1 MERTSLGP
9 LSVSS
14 LALGAMLFG
23 STTEESQSRRLLD
36 GYVGGGG
43 NFIDTSNNYAFW
55 PANGRSG
62 ASEELL
68 GRWLKDRGRRDDVV
82 IATKTGALPSRPGV
96 GLEDIQGLGKETII
110 RDIDDSLRR
119 LGTDHVD
126 LYYAHIDDRTTP
138 LEETLAGFDA
148 VVRAGKVRAIA
159 CSNHAVWRIERAR
172 QLSRQLGFAEY
183 VGLQQHFSYFRPRPD
198 SDLKRNATM
207 GMRGGWGTEG
217 GLRGQHLD
225 YIRFNPEFRVI
236 AYSPLL
242 RGAYHDPDRL
252 EAQLRTD
259 DNARRR
265 VALEAVAGELGATAG
280 QVVLAWML
288 ASTPAVIP
296 LMAVSSEAQLAENL
310 AAATLTLTQEQMQ
323 RLDTATEET
332 AP

>member
-1 MERTSLGP
+1 MLETTTLGP
-9 LSVSS
+9 LTVSN

-23 STTEESQSRRLLD
+23 TATEDALSRRLLD
-36 GYVGGGG
+36 QYVADGG

-62 ASEELL
+62 ASEEML
-68 GRWLKDRGRRDDVV
+68 GNWLRDRGRRDDLV

-96 GLEDIQGLGKETII
+96 GLEDIQGLGKATIV

-119 LGTDHVD
+119 LGTDYVD

-148 VVRAGKVRAIA
+148 VVRAGKVRAVA

-172 QLSRQLGFAEY
+172 QLSRQLGFPEY
-183 VGLQQHFSYFRPRPD
+183 VGLQQHFSYFRPLPD

-207 GMRGGWGTEG
+207 GLRGGWGTEG
-217 GLRGQHLD
+217 GLRAQHRD
-225 YIRFNPEFRVI
+225 YLRFNPEFRAI

-242 RGAYHDPDRL
+242 RGAYHDPARL
-252 EAQLRTD
+252 EPQFRTD
-259 DNARRR
+259 DNVKRRA
-265 VALEAVAGELGATAG
+265 ALDAVATETGATAG

-288 ASTPAVIP
+288 ASTPAIIP
-296 LMAVSSEAQLAENL
+296 LMAVSTEAQLTENL
-310 AAATLTLTQEQMQ
+310 AAATIKLTPEQMH
-323 RLDTATEET
+323 RLDSA
-332 AP
+332 A

>member
-1 MERTSLGP
+1 MDRTTLGP
-9 LSVSS
+9 LSVSNLS
-14 LALGAMLFG
+14 LGAMLFG
-23 STTEESQSRRLLD
+23 TSTEEATSLRLLD
-36 GYVGGGG
+36 GFVAAGG

-55 PANGRSG
+55 PPNGFSG

-68 GRWLKDRGRRDDVV
+68 GRWLKARGRRDDLV
-82 IATKTGALPSRPGV
+82 IATKTGALPTRPGV
-96 GLEDIQGLGKETII
+96 GLEDIQGLGKDTII

-119 LGTDHVD
+119 LGTDYVD

-172 QLSRQLGFAEY
+172 QLSRQLGFPEY
-183 VGLQQHFSYFRPRPD
+183 VGVQQHFSYFRPRPD

-207 GMRGGWGTEG
+207 GLRGGWGTEG

-242 RGAYHDPDRL
+242 RGAYHNP
-252 EAQLRTD
+252 EKMQEQVRTE

-265 VALEAVAGELGATAG
+265 VVLDEVADELGATAG

-288 ASTPAVIP
+288 ASTPAIIP
-296 LMAVSSEAQLAENL
+296 LMAVSTEAQLAENL
-310 AAATLTLTQEQMQ
+310 GAAAIKLTTEQMH
-323 RLDTATEET
+323 RLDTA
-332 AP
+332 A

>member
-1 MERTSLGP
+1 MDRTTLGP

-14 LALGAMLFG
+14 LSLGAMLFG
-23 STTEESQSRRLLD
+23 TSTDEPTSLRLLD
-36 GYVGGGG
+36 GFVAGGG

-55 PANGRSG
+55 PPNGFSG

-68 GRWLKDRGRRDDVV
+68 GRWLKSRGRRDDLV
-82 IATKTGALPSRPGV
+82 IATKTGALPTRPGV
-96 GLEDIQGLGKETII
+96 GLEDIQGLGKDTII

-119 LGTDHVD
+119 LGTDYVD

-172 QLSRQLGFAEY
+172 QLSRQLGFPEY

-207 GMRGGWGTEG
+207 GLRGGWGTEG

-242 RGAYHDPDRL
+242 RGAYHHP
-252 EAQLRTD
+252 EKMQEQVRTE
-259 DNARRR
+259 DNAKRRMVLDT
-265 VALEAVAGELGATAG
+265 VAAELGATAG

-288 ASTPAVIP
+288 ASTPAIIP
-296 LMAVSSEAQLAENL
+296 LMAVSTEAQLTENL
-310 AAATLTLTQEQMQ
+310 GAATIKLTQEQMH
-323 RLDTATEET
+323 RLDTA
-332 AP
+332 A

>member
-1 MERTSLGP
+1 MLETTTLGP
-9 LSVSS
+9 LTVSN

-23 STTEESQSRRLLD
+23 TTTEDGLSRRLLD
-36 GYVGGGG
+36 QYVADGG

-62 ASEELL
+62 ASEEML
-68 GRWLKDRGRRDDVV
+68 GGWLRDRGRRDDLV

-96 GLEDIQGLGKETII
+96 GLEDIQGLGKATII

-119 LGTDHVD
+119 LGTDYVD

-183 VGLQQHFSYFRPRPD
+183 VGLQQHFSYVRSRPD

-207 GMRGGWGTEG
+207 GLRGGWGTEG

-242 RGAYHDPDRL
+242 RGAYHDPARL
-252 EAQLRTD
+252 EPQFRTD
-259 DNARRR
+259 DNVKRRA
-265 VALEAVAGELGATAG
+265 ALDAVAAETGATAG

-288 ASTPAVIP
+288 ASTPSIIP
-296 LMAVSSEAQLAENL
+296 LMAVSTEAQLTENL
-310 AAATLTLTQEQMQ
+310 AASSIKLTPEHMH
-323 RLDTATEET
+323 RLDSA
-332 AP
+332 A

>member
-1 MERTSLGP
+1 MLETTTLGP
-9 LSVSS
+9 LTVSN

-23 STTEESQSRRLLD
+23 TITEETLSGRLLD
-36 GYVGGGG
+36 QYVASGG

-62 ASEELL
+62 ASEEVL
-68 GRWLKDRGRRDDVV
+68 GRWLKSRGRRDDLI

-96 GLEDIQGLGKETII
+96 GLEDIQGLGKDTII

-119 LGTDHVD
+119 LGTDYVD

-159 CSNHAVWRIERAR
+159 CSNHTVWRIERAR
-172 QLSRQLGFAEY
+172 QLSRQLGFPEY
-183 VGLQQHFSYFRPRPD
+183 VGVQQHFSYFRPRPD

-207 GMRGGWGTEG
+207 GLRGGWGTEG

-242 RGAYHDPDRL
+242 RGAYHLP
-252 EAQLRTD
+252 EKMGEELRTE

-265 VALEAVAGELGATAG
+265 VALDTVAAELGATAG

-288 ASTPAVIP
+288 ASTPQIIP
-296 LMAVSSEAQLAENL
+296 LMAVSSEAQLTENL
-310 AAATLTLTQEQMQ
+310 GATALKLTPEQMH
-323 RLDTATEET
+323 RLDTA
-332 AP
+332 A

>member
-1 MERTSLGP
+1 MDRTTLGP

-14 LALGAMLFG
+14 LSLGAMLFG
-23 STTEESQSRRLLD
+23 TSTEEATARRLLD
-36 GYVGGGG
+36 GFVAAGG

-55 PANGRSG
+55 PPNGFSG

-68 GRWLKDRGRRDDVV
+68 GRWLKSRGRRDDLV
-82 IATKTGALPSRPGV
+82 IATKTGALPTRPGV
-96 GLEDIQGLGKETII
+96 GLEDIQGLGKDTII

-119 LGTDHVD
+119 LGTDYVD

-172 QLSRQLGFAEY
+172 QLSRQLGFPEY

-207 GMRGGWGTEG
+207 GLRGGWGTEG

-242 RGAYHDPDRL
+242 RGAYHHP
-252 EAQLRTD
+252 EKMQEQVRTE

-265 VALEAVAGELGATAG
+265 IALDAVAAELGATAG
-280 QVVLAWML
+280 QVVLAWLL
-288 ASTPAVIP
+288 ASTPSIIP
-296 LMAVSSEAQLAENL
+296 LMAVSTEAQLAENL
-310 AAATLTLTQEQMQ
+310 GAAAIKLSPEQMH
-323 RLDTATEET
+323 RLDTA
-332 AP
+332 A

>member
-1 MERTSLGP
+1 MLETTLLGP
-9 LSVSS
+9 LTVSN

-23 STTEESQSRRLLD
+23 TTTPEQLSRRLLD
-36 GYVGGGG
+36 QFVAGGG

-68 GRWLKDRGRRDDVV
+68 GRWIKDRGGRDELV
-82 IATKTGALPSRPGV
+82 IATKTGALPTRPGV
-96 GLEDIQGLGKETII
+96 GLEDIQGLGKDTII
-110 RDIDDSLRR
+110 RDIEDSLRR
-119 LGTDHVD
+119 LGTDYVD

-172 QLSRQLGFAEY
+172 QLSRQLGLAEY
-183 VGLQQHFSYFRPRPD
+183 VGVQQHFSYFRPLPD
-198 SDLKRNATM
+198 SDLKRNGTM
-207 GMRGGWGTEG
+207 GLRGGWGTEG
-217 GLRGQHLD
+217 GLRAQHRD
-225 YIRFNPEFRVI
+225 YLRFNPEFRAI

-242 RGAYHDPDRL
+242 RGAYHDPERL
-252 EAQLRTD
+252 EPQFRTE
-259 DNARRR
+259 DNAKRRL
-265 VALEAVAGELGATAG
+265 ALDAVAGELGATAG

-288 ASTPAVIP
+288 ASTPAIIP

-310 AAATLTLTQEQMQ
+310 AAAAITLTPEQMQ
-323 RLDTATEET
+323 RLDTA
-332 AP
+332 A

>member
-1 MERTSLGP
+1 MERTALGP

-23 STTEESQSRRLLD
+23 STTEESLSRRLLD
-36 GYVGGGG
+36 QYVEGGG

-62 ASEELL
+62 LSEELL
-68 GRWLKDRGRRDDVV
+68 GRWLNDRGRRDELI
-82 IATKTGALPSRPGV
+82 IATKTGALPSRPDA
-96 GLEDIQGLGKETII
+96 GLEDIQGLGKATII

-119 LGTDHVD
+119 LGTDYVD

-172 QLSRQLGFAEY
+172 QLSRQLGYSEY
-183 VGLQQHFSYFRPRPD
+183 VGLQQHFSYFRPQPD

-217 GLRGQHLD
+217 GLRAQHRD
-225 YIRFNPEFRVI
+225 YLRFNPEFRAI

-242 RGAYHDPDRL
+242 RGAYHDPARL
-252 EAQLRTD
+252 EPAFRTE

-265 VALEAVAGELGATAG
+265 VALDAVAGDVGATAG

-288 ASTPAVIP
+288 ASTPAIIP
-296 LMAVSSEAQLAENL
+296 LMAVSNEAQLAENL
-310 AAATLTLTQEQMQ
+310 GAAAIALTQEQMQ
-323 RLDTATEET
+323 RLDSA
-332 AP
+332 A

>member
-1 MERTSLGP
+1 MDGTTLGP

-14 LALGAMLFG
+14 LSLGAMLFG
-23 STTEESQSRRLLD
+23 TATEEATSLRLLD
-36 GYVGGGG
+36 GFVAAGG

-55 PANGRSG
+55 PPNGFSG
-62 ASEELL
+62 ASEEVL
-68 GRWLKDRGRRDDVV
+68 GRWLKARGRRDDLV
-82 IATKTGALPSRPGV
+82 IATKTGALPTRPGV
-96 GLEDIQGLGKETII
+96 GLEDIQGLGKDTII

-119 LGTDHVD
+119 LGTDYVD

-148 VVRAGKVRAIA
+148 VVRSGKVRAIA

-172 QLSRQLGFAEY
+172 QLSRQLGFPEY
-183 VGLQQHFSYFRPRPD
+183 VGVQQHFSYFRPRPD

-207 GMRGGWGTEG
+207 GLRGGWGTEG

-242 RGAYHDPDRL
+242 RGAYHHP
-252 EAQLRTD
+252 EKMQEQVRTE
-259 DNARRR
+259 DNAKRR
-265 VALEAVAGELGATAG
+265 VVLDEVAGELGATAG

-288 ASTPAVIP
+288 AFTPAIIP
-296 LMAVSSEAQLAENL
+296 LMAVSTEAQLAENL
-310 AAATLTLTQEQMQ
+310 GAAAIKLTPEQMH
-323 RLDTATEET
+323 RLDTA
-332 AP
+332 A

>member
-1 MERTSLGP
+1 MLETTTLGP
-9 LSVSS
+9 LTVSN

-23 STTEESQSRRLLD
+23 TATEETLSGRLLD
-36 GYVGGGG
+36 HYVASGG

-62 ASEELL
+62 ASEEML
-68 GRWLKDRGRRDDVV
+68 GRWLKSRSRRDDLI

-96 GLEDIQGLGKETII
+96 GLEDIQGLGKDTII

-159 CSNHAVWRIERAR
+159 CSNHTVWRIERAR
-172 QLSRQLGFAEY
+172 QLSRQLGFPEY
-183 VGLQQHFSYFRPRPD
+183 VGVQQHFSYFRSRPD

-207 GMRGGWGTEG
+207 GLRGGWGTEG

-242 RGAYHDPDRL
+242 RGAYHHP
-252 EAQLRTD
+252 EKMQEQVRTE

-265 VALEAVAGELGATAG
+265 VALDAVAAELGATAG
-280 QVVLAWML
+280 QVVLAWLL
-288 ASTPAVIP
+288 ASTPQIIP
-296 LMAVSSEAQLAENL
+296 LMAVSTEAQLTENL
-310 AAATLTLTQEQMQ
+310 GAAALKLTPEEMH
-323 RLDTATEET
+323 RLDTAV
-332 AP
+332 

>member
-1 MERTSLGP
+1 MDRTTLGP

-14 LALGAMLFG
+14 LSLGAMLFG
-23 STTEESQSRRLLD
+23 TTTEEATARRLLD
-36 GYVGGGG
+36 GFVAAGG

-55 PANGRSG
+55 PPNGFSG
-62 ASEELL
+62 ASEEML
-68 GRWLKDRGRRDDVV
+68 GRWLRHRGRRDDLV

-96 GLEDIQGLGKETII
+96 GLEDIQGLGKDTII

-119 LGTDHVD
+119 LGTDYVD

-172 QLSRQLGFAEY
+172 QLSRQLGFPEY

-198 SDLKRNATM
+198 SDLRRNATM
-207 GMRGGWGTEG
+207 GLRGGWGTEG

-225 YIRFNPEFRVI
+225 YIRFNPDFRVI

-242 RGAYHDPDRL
+242 RGAYHHPDKL
-252 EAQLRTD
+252 GEEFRTE
-259 DNARRR
+259 DNAKRR
-265 VALEAVAGELGATAG
+265 VALDAVAAELGATAG

-288 ASTPAVIP
+288 ASTPAIIP
-296 LMAVSSEAQLAENL
+296 LMAVSSEAQLSENL
-310 AAATLTLTQEQMQ
+310 GAAAIRLSPEHLH
-323 RLDTATEET
+323 RLDTAV
-332 AP
+332 

>member
-1 MERTSLGP
+1 MDRTTLGP

-14 LALGAMLFG
+14 LSLGAMLFG
-23 STTEESQSRRLLD
+23 TSTEEATSFRLLD
-36 GYVGGGG
+36 GFVAAGG

-55 PANGRSG
+55 PPNGRSG
-62 ASEELL
+62 ASEETL
-68 GRWLKDRGRRDDVV
+68 GRWLKARGRRDDLV

-96 GLEDIQGLGKETII
+96 GLEDIQGLGKDTII

-119 LGTDHVD
+119 LGTDYVD
-126 LYYAHIDDRTTP
+126 LYYAHIDDRATP

-172 QLSRQLGFAEY
+172 QLSRELGFPEY

-207 GMRGGWGTEG
+207 GLRGGWGTEG

-242 RGAYHDPDRL
+242 RGAYHHP
-252 EAQLRTD
+252 EKMQEQVRTE

-265 VALEAVAGELGATAG
+265 VVLDAVAAELGATAG

-288 ASTPAVIP
+288 ASTPAIIP
-296 LMAVSSEAQLAENL
+296 LMAVSTEAQLAENL
-310 AAATLTLTQEQMQ
+310 GAATLKLTPEQMH
-323 RLDTATEET
+323 RLDTA
-332 AP
+332 A

>member
-1 MERTSLGP
+1 MERTMLGP

-23 STTEESQSRRLLD
+23 STTEESLSRRLLD
-36 GYVGGGG
+36 QYVGGGG

-62 ASEELL
+62 LSEELL
-68 GRWLKDRGRRDDVV
+68 GRWLGDRGRRDDLV

-96 GLEDIQGLGKETII
+96 GLEDIQGLGKDIII

-119 LGTDHVD
+119 LGTDYVD

-172 QLSRQLGFAEY
+172 QLSRQLGFPEY
-183 VGLQQHFSYFRPRPD
+183 VGVQQHFSYFRPLPD

-207 GMRGGWGTEG
+207 GLRGGWGTEG
-217 GLRGQHLD
+217 GLRAQHRD
-225 YIRFNPEFRVI
+225 YLRFNPEFRAI

-242 RGAYHDPDRL
+242 RGAYHDPQRL
-252 EAQLRTD
+252 EPAFRTE
-259 DNARRR
+259 DNAKRRAALNAV
-265 VALEAVAGELGATAG
+265 VAETGATAG

-288 ASTPAVIP
+288 ASTPAIIP
-296 LMAVSSEAQLAENL
+296 LMAVSNEAQLAENL
-310 AAATLTLTQEQMQ
+310 GATKIALTPEQMQ
-323 RLDTATEET
+323 RLDSA
-332 AP
+332 A

>member
-1 MERTSLGP
+1 MDRTTLGP

-14 LALGAMLFG
+14 LSLGAMLFG
-23 STTEESQSRRLLD
+23 TTTEEATSRRLLD
-36 GYVGGGG
+36 GFVAEGG

-68 GRWLKDRGRRDDVV
+68 GRWLKDRGRRDDLV
-82 IATKTGALPSRPGV
+82 IATKTGALPSRPGA

-110 RDIDDSLRR
+110 RDIEDSLRR
-119 LGTDHVD
+119 LGTDYVD

-148 VVRAGKVRAIA
+148 VVRSGKVRAIA
-159 CSNHAVWRIERAR
+159 CSNHTVWRIERAR
-172 QLSRQLGFAEY
+172 QLSRQLGFPEY
-183 VGLQQHFSYFRPRPD
+183 VGLQQHYSYFRPRPD

-207 GMRGGWGTEG
+207 GLRGGWGTEG

-242 RGAYHDPDRL
+242 RGAYHHP
-252 EAQLRTD
+252 EKMGAEIRTE

-265 VALEAVAGELGATAG
+265 VALDAVAGELGATAG
-280 QVVLAWML
+280 QVVLAWMMC
-288 ASTPAVIP
+288 STPAIIP
-296 LMAVSSEAQLAENL
+296 LMAVSNQEQLAENL
-310 AAATLTLTQEQMQ
+310 GAAALKLTPEQMH
-323 RLDTATEET
+323 RLDTA
-332 AP
+332 A